1 MRLKLGVFFLVLAG
15 LVAFLVGCQSDPEEK
30 RAVITVS
37 SINDNQPYFSDV
49 ISQGDSVYDRSGT
62 PVTWDDYV
70 DEDWV
75 NVTFYNKPYNPFNT
89 AEPGT
94 PFGDYI
100 VTRYMIEWE
109 RVDGG
114 TEKPDTYN
122 GATSIILPSGEFTTG
137 GILLVPFYE
146 KNKPYLQEINYL
158 GPRMGQEVLCIAH
171 ITFWGHE
178 IGTDRE
184 TLFKASLSVN
194 FGDLII
200 ASRPQGQ

>member
-75 NVTFYNKPYNPFNT
+75 NVTFYNKPT
-89 AEPGT
+89 
-94 PFGDYI
+94 
-100 VTRYMIEWE
+100 TRSTRPSRARRSVITSS
-109 RVDGG
+109 R
-114 TEKPDTYN
+114 DT
-122 GATSIILPSGEFTTG
+122 
-137 GILLVPFYE
+137 
-146 KNKPYLQEINYL
+146 
-158 GPRMGQEVLCIAH
+158 
-171 ITFWGHE
+171 
-178 IGTDRE
+178 
-184 TLFKASLSVN
+184 
-194 FGDLII
+194 
-200 ASRPQGQ
+200 